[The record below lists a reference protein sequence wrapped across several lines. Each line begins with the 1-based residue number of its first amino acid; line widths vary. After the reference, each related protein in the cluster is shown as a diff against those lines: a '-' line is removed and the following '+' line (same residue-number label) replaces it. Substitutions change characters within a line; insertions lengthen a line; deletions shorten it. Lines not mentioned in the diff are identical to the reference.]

1 MGASKTSAP
10 NVKFAGSGKAKGLFG
25 AAGGGAGGLFS
36 AIPRVVGMSMGRGN
50 ATFSGDSFSKK
61 EQKEKETPKGDE
73 FKTFKV
79 RKDLDFEA
87 TKKRLLELAKEEAI
101 KTSRSKDMEK
111 EIYDRSLPN
120 VKDGNETTAEMFL
133 GKDYKKNVQKTID
146 NLPTP
151 LQGMFGGG

>member
-1 MGASKTSAP
+1 MGAVKTSAP
-10 NVKFAGSGKAKGLFG
+10 NVKFAGSGGSKGLFG
-25 AAGGGAGGLFS
+25 AIKGGAGGLFS
-36 AIPRVVGMSMGRGN
+36 AIPRAVGMTSGGK
-50 ATFSGDSFSKK
+50 ATFSGDSFSKRDQ
-61 EQKEKETPKGDE
+61 EEKETPKGDE
-73 FKTFKV
+73 FRTFKV
-79 RKDLDFEA
+79 RKDLDYES

-111 EIYDRSLPN
+111 EIYERSLPN

>member
-61 EQKEKETPKGDE
+61 EQKEKET
-73 FKTFKV
+73 

>member
-1 MGASKTSAP
+1 MGAAKTSAP
-10 NVKFAGSGKAKGLFG
+10 NVKFAGSGGSKGLFG
-25 AAGGGAGGLFS
+25 AIKGGAGGLFS
-36 AIPRVVGMSMGRGN
+36 AIPRAVGMTSGGK

-61 EQKEKETPKGDE
+61 DQEGKETPKGDE
-73 FKTFKV
+73 FRTFKV
-79 RKDLDFEA
+79 RKDLDYES

-151 LQGMFGGG
+151 LQGMFGSG

>member
-1 MGASKTSAP
+1 MGAAKTSAP
-10 NVKFAGSGKAKGLFG
+10 NVKFAGSGGSKGLFG
-25 AAGGGAGGLFS
+25 AIKGGAGGLFS
-36 AIPRVVGMSMGRGN
+36 AIPRAVGMTSGGK

-61 EQKEKETPKGDE
+61 DQEKKETPKEDE
-73 FKTFKV
+73 FRTFKV
-79 RKDLDFEA
+79 RKDLDYES

-151 LQGMFGGG
+151 LQGMFGSG